1 MDTDPDMRALAAR
14 FLELWQAQ
22 AEATIAAAAQVGDDG
37 AGHGDGKDRPA
48 AALSAS
54 RRR

>member
-1 MDTDPDMRALAAR
+1 MESEADMRALAAR

-22 AEATIAAAAQVGDDG
+22 AEAAMTAAARLGEDEA
-37 AGHGDGKDRPA
+37 GDGDGEDRSA
-48 AALSAS
+48 AADGAS